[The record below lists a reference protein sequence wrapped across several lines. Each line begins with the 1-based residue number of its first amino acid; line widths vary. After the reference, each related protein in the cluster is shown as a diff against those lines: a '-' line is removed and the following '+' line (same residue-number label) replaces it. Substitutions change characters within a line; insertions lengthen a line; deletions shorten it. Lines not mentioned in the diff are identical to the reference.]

1 MPENLMGTLTSS
13 DYDFTHTSRSTKFRY
28 TSCAAATWENLN
40 PFRFVDYIRIIDF
53 SSDLLEAFFFGE
65 TISIRYSTTLKS

>member
-1 MPENLMGTLTSS
+1 MGTLTSS
-13 DYDFTHTSRSTKFRY
+13 DYNFAHMSRSIKFRY
-28 TSCAAATWENLN
+28 TSCAAATRENLD

-65 TISIRYSTTLKS
+65 PMSIR